1 MSAEELWRM
10 PDEGARPELVRGEL
24 RVITPAGAEHGRV
37 AMTPAGAEHRRV
49 AMTPAGAEHGRAAM
63 TPAGAEHGRVAMT
76 LGLLL
81 AGHVRQHGIGI
92 AFEEK
97 ALMWLQ
103 GGATAVLVLD
113 PARKTATVYR
123 GAGEARIHTGQET
136 IDPSDAVPG
145 WRVTVAELF
154 G

>member
-1 MSAEELWRM
+1 M
-10 PDEGARPELVRGEL
+10 PDEGARRELVRGKL
-24 RVITPAGAEHGRV
+24 RVITPAGAEHG
-37 AMTPAGAEHRRV
+37 RV

-103 GGATAVLVLD
+103 GGARADV
-113 PARKTATVYR
+113 ASGRRNR
-123 GAGEARIHTGQET
+123 GARPRSGSENRH
-136 IDPSDAVPG
+136 
-145 WRVTVAELF
+145 RVSRR

>member
-1 MSAEELWRM
+1 M

-103 GGATAVLVLD
+103 GGARADV
-113 PARKTATVYR
+113 ASGRRNR
-123 GAGEARIHTGQET
+123 GARPRSGSEHRH
-136 IDPSDAVPG
+136 
-145 WRVTVAELF
+145 RVSRC